1 MSLHSRFRTLP
12 HIELFATLTVLAL
25 IYLLINFV
33 LTPNSLSPLQ
43 QDDYAML
50 GTGFS
55 DMRFWIER
63 PLSSN
68 LVFFMGQ
75 MGPGFSYFL
84 VNFLTVLNAGM
95 TVLFVARLCSLRFS
109 VSVLVMMGVLSF
121 SDISAFEHGKMLG
134 LITNLSSNFFGI
146 LALLLLLVPFDEKR
160 AAPVPW
166 TKSNLLGLIA
176 YAMSVFCKEDFLL
189 PPLLLIA
196 YQLLRDWQRPEPQRL
211 QFLKTG
217 LQTGI
222 ALAVLAALGMGFSF
236 LVKNPFLAG
245 LTGAVQGSGSYAVN
259 LSLDSVFASLNKLT
273 ITYIP
278 TQTALAVIAF
288 IAGYWWLPQ
297 KRKEIALLVC
307 IIFVLIL
314 PYALIPNRILPY
326 RTFGWLPWLAATAGI
341 MIQTVLDRQR
351 NAITH
356 LILHGLI
363 LISSVCLYFF
373 LETPR
378 QIVALWYQT
387 GQAINHNMLQSLEQY
402 RVQLA
407 HQDKVGILGVEGLS
421 PWSNTDAEYLRK
433 KLGFPQHWIVFI
445 EKSTIFN
452 TIEVPQPDKRQVPE
466 EKFKTLQFTTQLC
479 AFPHLVILQFDQQG
493 KATLTNTDS
502 LCAHQP
508 Q

>member
-1 MSLHSRFRTLP
+1 MLAGVSLLSLHSRFRTLP
-12 HIELFATLTVLAL
+12 HTEFFVTLTVLAL
-25 IYLLINFV
+25 TYLLINFV
-33 LTPNSLSPLQ
+33 LTPNTLSPLQ

-68 LVFFMGQ
+68 LVYLMGQ

-95 TVLFVARLCSLRFS
+95 AVFFVARLLALRFS
-109 VSVLVMMGVLSF
+109 VSVLILIGVLIF

-146 LALLLLLVPFDEKR
+146 LALLFLLVPADDKQ
-160 AAPVPW
+160 AAPALRV
-166 TKSNLLGLIA
+166 KSNLLGLIA

-196 YQLLRDWQRPEPQRL
+196 YQLLREWQLPEPQRR

-259 LSLDSVFASLNKLT
+259 ISLDSVFASLSKLT

-278 TQTALAVIAF
+278 TQTVLVVTACIA
-288 IAGYWWLPQ
+288 
-297 KRKEIALLVC
+297 VC
-307 IIFVLIL
+307 IDSE
-314 PYALIPNRILPY
+314 PNFAVSHFR
-326 RTFGWLPWLAATAGI
+326 LAAVAG
-341 MIQTVLDRQR
+341 
-351 NAITH
+351 
-356 LILHGLI
+356 
-363 LISSVCLYFF
+363 
-373 LETPR
+373 
-378 QIVALWYQT
+378 
-387 GQAINHNMLQSLEQY
+387 
-402 RVQLA
+402 
-407 HQDKVGILGVEGLS
+407 
-421 PWSNTDAEYLRK
+421 SNRR
-433 KLGFPQHWIVFI
+433 H
-445 EKSTIFN
+445 
-452 TIEVPQPDKRQVPE
+452 
-466 EKFKTLQFTTQLC
+466 
-479 AFPHLVILQFDQQG
+479 HH
-493 KATLTNTDS
+493 TNG
-502 LCAHQP
+502 A
-508 Q
+508 